1 MHFSDSFFVYGL
13 LLIYEET
20 GRGSSAEMS
29 RMDKIANILEKN
41 QKQVN
46 LESKFVL
53 QRNTLC

>member
-29 RMDKIANILEKN
+29 RMDKIANREKSEAG
-41 QKQVN
+41 KPR
-46 LESKFVL
+46 K
-53 QRNTLC
+53 